1 MVFHLQLV
9 CLHEGGKSEWWS
21 RHYRD
26 DFFKEIN
33 SGWIEMYPEP
43 RKEPLSKVELIRSM
57 VMQFELTIED
67 HTIILNALHYYKKV
81 EKRGNFQQY
90 DELVSTSFV
99 INLPNNL

>member
-1 MVFHLQLV
+1 MNLDTSRFQEDWNDGIKERLGGDWYDNWWCSIFSWL

-33 SGWIEMYPEP
+33 SGWIKMYPEP

-57 VMQFELTIED
+57 V
-67 HTIILNALHYYKKV
+67 NAIRVDY
-81 EKRGNFQQY
+81 
-90 DELVSTSFV
+90 
-99 INLPNNL
+99 